1 MDPRVLYIAGKYQLG
16 AVVALSAASLA
27 WWPQGAVGVLT
38 GGLLMA
44 ANFWMLRVLAFRLA
58 QNGPDGK
65 KIVYGLMLASK
76 MVVVLGI
83 MALLVLVFEIHPV
96 AIAVGMASLFVAIC
110 LSAAH
115 MILLPQAEAR

>member
-1 MDPRVLYIAGKYQLG
+1 MLHIAGNYQLG
-16 AVVALSAASLA
+16 AVAVLSAASLA
-27 WWPQGAVGVLT
+27 WWPQGAVGVVA

-44 ANFWMLRVLAFRLA
+44 ANFWLLKLLANRLTA
-58 QNGPDGK
+58 NGPNGT

-83 MALLVLVFEIHPV
+83 MAALVLVFEVHPIG
-96 AIAVGMASLFVAIC
+96 IAVGMASMFIAVG

-115 MILLPQAEAR
+115 MIFVPQAEVR